1 MARRLMGIEAEIRAG
16 LHSVEVEH
24 ELDKFAEKVRD
35 HARGLAAVFGETGRD
50 DRRAAPPEGK
60 PGDFRD
66 SIKVMTDR
74 RPGHRRVGSN
84 SPIALWQEVGTRHF
98 PEDAIFAKT
107 AKYFGGTGPII
118 DEGVQRAQGKL
129 RAEVEKLEKLT
140 ALGVGSHHL
149 AAQRRAVEQARLARS
164 AAFKAARGGRRGRG
178 RR

>member
-1 MARRLMGIEAEIRAG
+1 MAGRMTIEAEIAAG

-35 HARGLAAVFGETGRD
+35 HARGLAAVFGQTGRD
-50 DRRAAPPEGK
+50 DRRSAPPEGE

-66 SIKVMTDR
+66 SIKVRTTGK
-74 RPGHRRVGSN
+74 PGHRHVGSN

-118 DEGVQRAQGKL
+118 DEGVQHAQGKL
-129 RAEVEKLEKLT
+129 RGELERLEKLT
-140 ALGVGSHHL
+140 AAGAASHHI
-149 AAQRRAVEQARLARS
+149 AAQRRAVESARTARS
-164 AAFKAARGGRRGRG
+164 AAFKAARGRRGGRRRGR
-178 RR
+178 